1 MKIGDIVWQDCNSNL
16 RLGTVVDTMVDSHG
30 WKQLKIKW
38 HQDDM
43 YEYWNSPKERKDFCR
58 WDEVRPIELKRLQQ
72 LVSSVE
78 S

>member
-1 MKIGDIVWQDCNSNL
+1 MKIGDIVWQDNNSNL
-16 RLGTVVDTMVDSHG
+16 RIGIVTDTKVDSQG
-30 WKQLKIKW
+30 WTYLKINW
-38 HQDDM
+38 QHDNM
-43 YEYWNSPKERKDFCR
+43 YEYWNSPKERKDFYR